1 MPKGTLTS
9 RPTGPSIPTKSS
21 NLVDKTGKEDVF
33 ASVTL
38 LTRRTAALLLA
49 TAFVVGACGGTAA
62 TSKPNTSSAPSA
74 AATSAA
80 ASPTSA
86 APSAKSS
93 TPASTATPFA
103 TTPGDVTLVAYST
116 PKAAYDAIIPAFQA
130 TTDGTGVN
138 FEESFGASGDQS
150 RAVAA
155 GLPADYVAFSLSTD
169 MDRLVKANMVAADW
183 NSGATKGMITDS
195 VVVLAVRKGNPKNIH
210 TWDDLLQPGIGIITP
225 NPFSSGSARWNIMAA
240 YGSWIKAGLTE
251 DQAVA
256 NLTKLFQNVLV
267 QDTSGRNATQTFLAG
282 QGDVLLSYENE
293 AIAAQQGGQELD
305 YVVPDSTILIENPAA
320 VTTVG
325 DATDKATAFLAY
337 ALSQPGQQAFADHG
351 YRPVIDGI
359 NPPSGY
365 TFPVPPNL
373 FTIDDLGGW
382 PAVATKFFDPT
393 NGVVTKIEQSIG
405 VNP

>member
-1 MPKGTLTS
+1 MLQTVTMTS
-9 RPTGPSIPTKSS
+9 RRS
-21 NLVDKTGKEDVF
+21 
-33 ASVTL
+33 
-38 LTRRTAALLLA
+38 AALLVTTVL
-49 TAFVVGACGGTAA
+49 FVTACGGSSPTASPS
-62 TSKPNTSSAPSA
+62 TPTSAPS

-86 APSAKSS
+86 APSA
-93 TPASTATPFA
+93 TPFT
-103 TTPGDVTLVAYST
+103 TTPGEVTIVAYST
-116 PKAAYDAIIPAFQA
+116 PKAAYDAIIPLFQA
-130 TTDGTGVN
+130 TPDGAGVN

-183 NSGATKGMITDS
+183 NTGPTKGMVTDS
-195 VVVLAVRKGNPKNIH
+195 VVVLAVRPGNPKNIH

-240 YGSWIKAGLTE
+240 YGAWIKAGLTQ

-256 NLTKLFQNVLV
+256 KLTTLFQNVLV

-282 QGDVLLSYENE
+282 QGDVLISYENE
-293 AIAAQQGGQELD
+293 AIAAKQGGQDLD

-325 DATDKATAFLAY
+325 DATDKAKAFLTF
-337 ALSQPGQQAFADHG
+337 ALSQPGQQAFANHG

-359 NPPSGY
+359 NPPDGY
-365 TFPVPPNL
+365 TFPTPSGL
-373 FTIDDLGGW
+373 FTIADLGGW
-382 PAVATKFFDPT
+382 PDVATKFFDAT
-393 NGVVTKIEQSIG
+393 NGIVTQIEAG
-405 VNP
+405 VGVHP

>member
-1 MPKGTLTS
+1 MFESVRYTS
-9 RPTGPSIPTKSS
+9 
-21 NLVDKTGKEDVF
+21 
-33 ASVTL
+33 
-38 LTRRTAALLLA
+38 RRTAALLLA
-49 TAFVVGACGGTAA
+49 TAVVVGACGGTAA
-62 TSKPNTSSAPSA
+62 TTKPTTSTAPQTSITTSAPSA

-86 APSAKSS
+86 ASGAPASA
-93 TPASTATPFA
+93 PAGSPTSTATPFV

-116 PKAAYDAIIPAFQA
+116 PKAAYDAIIPLFQA
-130 TTDGTGVN
+130 TSDGSGVN

-183 NSGATKGMITDS
+183 NSGANKGMITDS
-195 VVVLAVRKGNPKNIH
+195 VVVLAVRPGNPKNIH
-210 TWDDLLQPGIGIITP
+210 TWDDLLQPGVGIITP

-251 DQAVA
+251 EQAVA
-256 NLTKLFQNVLV
+256 NLTTLFKNVLV
-267 QDTSGRNATQTFLAG
+267 QDSSARNATQTFLAG

-293 AIAAQQGGQELD
+293 AIAAKQGGQDLD

-325 DATDKATAFLAY
+325 DATDKAKAFLAF

-351 YRPVIDGI
+351 YRSVIDGTT
-359 NPPSGY
+359 PPDGY
-365 TFPVPPNL
+365 TFPDPPGL
-373 FTIDDLGGW
+373 FTIDELGGW
-382 PAVATKFFDPT
+382 PEVATKFFDPT
-393 NGVVTKIEQSIG
+393 NGIVTKIEESIG

>member
-1 MPKGTLTS
+1 MFHSPSAS
-9 RPTGPSIPTKSS
+9 RI
-21 NLVDKTGKEDVF
+21 
-33 ASVTL
+33 
-38 LTRRTAALLLA
+38 A
-49 TAFVVGACGGTAA
+49 TAITLAVIVGACSSGASPTSS
-62 TSKPNTSSAPSA
+62 SKPATASAPA

-80 ASPTSA
+80 ATPASA
-86 APSAKSS
+86 APSVGS
-93 TPASTATPFA
+93 TPVAGTPTAGTPAAGSPAATASPFV

-116 PKAAYDAIIPAFQA
+116 PKAAYDAMIPLFQA
-130 TTDGTGVN
+130 TPAGSGVE

-169 MDRLVKANMVAADW
+169 MDRLTKAGLVAADW
-183 NSGATKGMITDS
+183 NSGPTKGMVTNS

-210 TWDDLLQPGIGIITP
+210 TWNDLLQPGIGIITP

-240 YGSWIKAGLTE
+240 YGAWIKQGLTE
-251 DQAVA
+251 EQAIA
-256 NLTKLFQNVLV
+256 NLTTMFGNVLV

-282 QGDVLLSYENE
+282 QGDVLISYENE
-293 AIAAQQGGQELD
+293 AIAAQQGGQDLD
-305 YVVPDSTILIENPAA
+305 YVIPDETILIENPAA
-320 VTTVG
+320 VTNVG
-325 DATDKATAFLAY
+325 DATDKAKAFLAF

-359 NPPSGY
+359 NPPDGY
-365 TFPVPPNL
+365 NFPTPPGL

-393 NGVVTKIEQSIG
+393 NGIVTQIEAG
-405 VNP
+405 VGVTP

>member
-1 MPKGTLTS
+1 MLKAVKMTS
-9 RPTGPSIPTKSS
+9 RRS
-21 NLVDKTGKEDVF
+21 
-33 ASVTL
+33 
-38 LTRRTAALLLA
+38 AALLV
-49 TAFVVGACGGTAA
+49 TAVLFVSACGGSGATASP
-62 TSKPNTSSAPSA
+62 TTPTSAPS

-86 APSAKSS
+86 APSAQS
-93 TPASTATPFA
+93 TAAGSPAATATPFDA
-103 TTPGDVTLVAYST
+103 TPGDVTLVAYST
-116 PKAAYDAIIPAFQA
+116 PKAAYDAIIPLFQA
-130 TTDGTGVN
+130 TPDGSGVN

-183 NSGATKGMITDS
+183 NSGSTKGMVTDS
-195 VVVLAVRKGNPKNIH
+195 VVVLAVRPGNPKNIH

-225 NPFSSGSARWNIMAA
+225 NPFSSGGARWNIMAA
-240 YGSWIKAGLTE
+240 YGAWIKAGLTQ

-256 NLTKLFQNVLV
+256 KLTTFFHNILV
-267 QDTSGRNATQTFLAG
+267 QDTSARNATQTFLAG
-282 QGDVLLSYENE
+282 QGDVLISYENE
-293 AIAAQQGGQELD
+293 AIAAKQGGQDLD

-325 DATDKATAFLAY
+325 DATDKAKAFLTF
-337 ALSQPGQQAFADHG
+337 ALSQPGQQTFANHG

-359 NPPSGY
+359 NPPDGY
-365 TFPVPPNL
+365 TFPTPAGL
-373 FTIDDLGGW
+373 FTIADLGGW

-393 NGVVTKIEQSIG
+393 NGIVTQIEAGVG

>member
-1 MPKGTLTS
+1 LLKAVKMTS
-9 RPTGPSIPTKSS
+9 RRS
-21 NLVDKTGKEDVF
+21 
-33 ASVTL
+33 
-38 LTRRTAALLLA
+38 AALLV
-49 TAFVVGACGGTAA
+49 TAVLFVSACGGSGATASP
-62 TSKPNTSSAPSA
+62 TTPTSAPST
-74 AATSAA
+74 ATSAA

-86 APSAKSS
+86 APSAQS
-93 TPASTATPFA
+93 TAAGSPVATATPFD

-116 PKAAYDAIIPAFQA
+116 PKAAYDAIIPLFQA
-130 TTDGTGVN
+130 TPDGAGVN
-138 FEESFGASGDQS
+138 FEESYGASGDQS

-183 NSGATKGMITDS
+183 NSGSTKGMVTDS
-195 VVVLAVRKGNPKNIH
+195 VVVLAVRPGNPKNIH

-225 NPFSSGSARWNIMAA
+225 NPFSSGGARWNIMAA
-240 YGSWIKAGLTE
+240 YGAWIKAGLTQ

-256 NLTKLFQNVLV
+256 KLTTFFHNILV
-267 QDTSGRNATQTFLAG
+267 QDTSARNATQTFLAG
-282 QGDVLLSYENE
+282 QGDVLISYENE
-293 AIAAQQGGQELD
+293 AIAAKQGGQDLD

-325 DATDKATAFLAY
+325 DATDKAKAFLTF
-337 ALSQPGQQAFADHG
+337 ALSQPGQQTFANHG

-359 NPPSGY
+359 NPPDGY
-365 TFPVPPNL
+365 TFPTPSGL
-373 FTIDDLGGW
+373 FTIADLGGW

-393 NGVVTKIEQSIG
+393 NGIVTQIEAGVG

>member
-1 MPKGTLTS
+1 MKAVKMTS
-9 RPTGPSIPTKSS
+9 RRS
-21 NLVDKTGKEDVF
+21 
-33 ASVTL
+33 
-38 LTRRTAALLLA
+38 AALLV
-49 TAFVVGACGGTAA
+49 TAVLFVSACGGSGATASP
-62 TSKPNTSSAPSA
+62 TTPTSAPS

-86 APSAKSS
+86 APSAQS
-93 TPASTATPFA
+93 TAAGSPAATATPFDA
-103 TTPGDVTLVAYST
+103 TPGDVTLVAYST
-116 PKAAYDAIIPAFQA
+116 PKAAYDAIIPLFQA
-130 TTDGTGVN
+130 TPDGSGVN

-183 NSGATKGMITDS
+183 NSGSTKGMVTDS
-195 VVVLAVRKGNPKNIH
+195 VVVLAVRPGNPKNIH

-225 NPFSSGSARWNIMAA
+225 NPFSSGGARWNIMAA
-240 YGSWIKAGLTE
+240 YGAWIKAGLTQ

-256 NLTKLFQNVLV
+256 KLTTFFHNILV
-267 QDTSGRNATQTFLAG
+267 QDTSARNATQTFLAG
-282 QGDVLLSYENE
+282 QGDVLISYENE
-293 AIAAQQGGQELD
+293 AIAAKQGGQDLD

-325 DATDKATAFLAY
+325 DATDKAKAFLTF
-337 ALSQPGQQAFADHG
+337 ALSQPGQQTFANHG

-359 NPPSGY
+359 NPPDGY
-365 TFPVPPNL
+365 TFPTPSGL
-373 FTIDDLGGW
+373 FTIADLGGW

-393 NGVVTKIEQSIG
+393 NGIVTQIEAGVG

>member
-1 MPKGTLTS
+1 LLQP
-9 RPTGPSIPTKSS
+9 
-21 NLVDKTGKEDVF
+21 VQH
-33 ASVTL
+33 
-38 LTRRTAALLLA
+38 LTRRTAALFVAGVLL
-49 TAFVVGACGGTAA
+49 VGACSSTGATPKPSTAASAA
-62 TSKPNTSSAPSA
+62 TSAPS

-86 APSAKSS
+86 APSASS
-93 TPASTATPFA
+93 SAPASSATPFV

-116 PKAAYDAIIPAFQA
+116 PKAAYDAMIPLFQA
-130 TTDGTGVN
+130 TTDGTSVE

-155 GLPADYVAFSLSTD
+155 GLPGDYVAFSLSTD
-169 MDRLVKANMVAADW
+169 MDRLTKAGLVAADW
-183 NSGATKGMITDS
+183 NSGATKGMVSNS

-210 TWDDLLQPGIGIITP
+210 SWNDLLQPGVGIITP

-240 YGSWIKAGLTE
+240 YGAWIKQGLTE
-251 DQAVA
+251 EQAIA
-256 NLTKLFQNVLV
+256 NLTTLFGNVLV

-305 YVVPDSTILIENPAA
+305 YVVPDETILIENPAA
-320 VTTVG
+320 VTNVG
-325 DATDKATAFLAY
+325 DATDKAKAFLAFV
-337 ALSQPGQQAFADHG
+337 LSQPGQQAFADHG

-359 NPPSGY
+359 NPPDGY
-365 TFPVPPNL
+365 TFPTPTGL

-382 PAVATKFFDPT
+382 PEVATKFFDAT
-393 NGVVTKIEQSIG
+393 TGIVTQIEAGIG